1 MVLRELEFSWNVC
14 VHGQVSVTF
23 LWGGGGGFD
32 SLHHQQLSKQVV
44 CVLPLTRPTYGG
56 IIYYE
61 KCAEHVF
68 ICSRTLIFKHK
79 PKKMYKKR

>member
-1 MVLRELEFSWNVC
+1 MTLDSDTFKGAARTGVLLKRVC
-14 VHGQVSVTF
+14 AWSGICDLF
-23 LWGGGGGFD
+23 MGGGGGFD

-61 KCAEHVF
+61 KCAEHVMNMF
-68 ICSRTLIFKHK
+68 LSVVG
-79 PKKMYKKR
+79 P